1 MSGHVPPILAPP
13 ILAPPILAPP
23 ILAPPILAPVSFGEL
38 LDKISILEL
47 KDAAIRT
54 EPARGFVLAE
64 LAALRDVL
72 AGLDLASRPA
82 LASEIAVDAA
92 RLAEVNRALWQ
103 VEDALREDEARQDFG
118 PGFIALARSVYTTND
133 ERARLKARLNL
144 RFGSRVVEVK
154 SYAPPAKGA
163 QK

>member
-1 MSGHVPPILAPP
+1 MSEE
-13 ILAPPILAPP
+13 APP

-47 KDAAIRT
+47 KEAAIHA

-64 LAALRDVL
+64 LAALRDIL
-72 AGLDLASRPA
+72 AGLDLASRPG
-82 LASEIAVDAA
+82 LAAA
-92 RLAEVNRALWQ
+92 MAEDSAHLAEVNRTLWQ
-103 VEDALREDEARQDFG
+103 VEDALRAHEARQDFG

-133 ERARLKARLNL
+133 ERARLKARLNH

-154 SYAPPAKGA
+154 SYGPQAKMDQAQGA
-163 QK
+163 QE

>member
-1 MSGHVPPILAPP
+1 MSGQ
-13 ILAPPILAPP
+13 APP

-54 EPARGFVLAE
+54 EPARGLVRAE
-64 LAALRDVL
+64 LEALREIL
-72 AGLDLASRPA
+72 AGLDLASRPG
-82 LASEIAVDAA
+82 LAADIAADAA

-103 VEDALREDEARQDFG
+103 VEDALREHEARQDFG
-118 PGFIALARSVYTTND
+118 LGFIALARSVYTTND
-133 ERARLKARLNL
+133 ERARLKARLNH

-154 SYAPPAKGA
+154 SYGPRE
-163 QK
+163 